1 MAQVS
6 LTLPKLP
13 HDESFIFKD
22 SPFFSQHN
30 ALPTPAQV
38 RTIANPHNLSLL
50 HDPNRAALIHFPS
63 LQLIVKYSRYTIIA
77 EGQCLWAIRQ
87 VLGDAVP
94 VPEVYGWC
102 RDGKSVF
109 IYMHLVEGLTLED

>member
-1 MAQVS
+1 MLNTAD
-6 LTLPKLP
+6 T
-13 HDESFIFKD
+13 
-22 SPFFSQHN
+22 
-30 ALPTPAQV
+30 T
-38 RTIANPHNLSLL
+38 
-50 HDPNRAALIHFPS
+50 
-63 LQLIVKYSRYTIIA
+63 IA

-109 IYMHLVEGLTLED
+109 IYMHLVEGLTLEDRWESLSTEDRDEICRQLSHVVMAMRRLEQDPTKQFVGEHILFNFSR